1 MRSKESVRAKTRPIE
16 QMKMHPISL
25 RPAIRLIIFGLVL
38 ALIHPVAH
46 AGAPFERF
54 FGSYRGE
61 STSIPEGEV
70 SKRTMSVAI
79 KPAKKGFVV
88 EWEAEISKTDGRSK
102 QKGLSITFIPTNR
115 KNIYKSAMRRDL
127 FGHAGPMNL
136 LKGDPFIWAR
146 TAGDTL
152 TVYVIRVTE
161 SGGQDLRIY
170 KRWLTPQGM
179 ESEFVRF
186 YDSEP
191 IRRIGGVLKKV
202 GTAQLVVPTEQ
213 TSISGPDP

>member
-1 MRSKESVRAKTRPIE
+1 MRSKESARAKTRPIE
-16 QMKMHPISL
+16 QMTMHPISL
-25 RPAIRLIIFGLVL
+25 PPAIRLIISGLVL
-38 ALIHPVAH
+38 LLIHPVAH

-54 FGSYRGE
+54 FGSYQGE

-70 SKRTMSVAI
+70 SKRAMSVAI
-79 KPAKKGFVV
+79 KPTKKGFVV

-115 KNIYKSAMRRDL
+115 KNIYKSAMRQDL

-202 GTAQLVVPTEQ
+202 GTAQLVVPTER
-213 TSISGPDP
+213 TSVSRPDP

>member
-1 MRSKESVRAKTRPIE
+1 
-16 QMKMHPISL
+16 MHPISL

-146 TAGDTL
+146 IAGDTL

>member
-38 ALIHPVAH
+38 ALIHPVAR

-146 TAGDTL
+146 IAGDTL

-202 GTAQLVVPTEQ
+202 GTPN
-213 TSISGPDP
+213 

>member
-1 MRSKESVRAKTRPIE
+1 MRSKESARAKTRPIE

-25 RPAIRLIIFGLVL
+25 RPASRLIISGLVL
-38 ALIHPVAH
+38 ALIHPVTH
-46 AGAPFERF
+46 AGASFERF

-70 SKRTMSVAI
+70 SKRAMSVVI
-79 KPAKKGFVV
+79 KPTKKGFVV
-88 EWEAEISKTDGRSK
+88 EWEAEISKTAGRSK
-102 QKGLSITFIPTNR
+102 HKGLSISFIPTNR
-115 KNIYKSAMRRDL
+115 KNIYKSAMRRDV
-127 FGHAGPMNL
+127 FGHAGPMDP

-146 TAGDTL
+146 IAGDTL

-191 IRRIGGVLKKV
+191 IRRISGVLKRS
-202 GTAQLVVPTEQ
+202 VP
-213 TSISGPDP
+213 PN